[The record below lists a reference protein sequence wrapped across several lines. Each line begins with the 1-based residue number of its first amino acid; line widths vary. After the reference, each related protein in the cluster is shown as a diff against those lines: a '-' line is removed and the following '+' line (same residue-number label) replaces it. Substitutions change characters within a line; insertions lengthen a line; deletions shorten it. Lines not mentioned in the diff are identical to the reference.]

1 MTIVSIIVPTYND
14 WARLSTCLQ
23 ALSKQSYPD
32 KLFEIIVV
40 NNNPASG
47 PPDDLVLP
55 VNCKIINEE
64 KAGSYAA
71 RNAAINIAQ
80 GEIIG
85 FTDSDCIPDKDW
97 INNAVNYMYSN
108 PTAGRIAG
116 CINLFYRAP
125 KLKPVELYEKVYAFD
140 QEFYVTNDATAVT
153 ANLFTYRSVFATV
166 GLFND
171 KLMSGGDY
179 EWSKRAQ
186 NAGIEIQYAKS
197 VSVNHPA
204 RYFINE
210 LVYKA
215 KRVGGGQAM
224 FSKLQDEN
232 IFNRLL
238 RLIYD
243 LRPPVR
249 SIPVINKR
257 GDDLDFMQ
265 KTSVFFM
272 RYYLSVIT
280 AYEKF
285 LVGSGKKPYHL

>member
-1 MTIVSIIVPTYND
+1 
-14 WARLSTCLQ
+14 
-23 ALSKQSYPD
+23 
-32 KLFEIIVV
+32 
-40 NNNPASG
+40 
-47 PPDDLVLP
+47 
-55 VNCKIINEE
+55 
-64 KAGSYAA
+64 
-71 RNAAINIAQ
+71 
-80 GEIIG
+80 
-85 FTDSDCIPDKDW
+85 
-97 INNAVNYMYSN
+97 
-108 PTAGRIAG
+108 
-116 CINLFYRAP
+116 
-125 KLKPVELYEKVYAFD
+125 
-140 QEFYVTNDATAVT
+140 
-153 ANLFTYRSVFATV
+153 
-166 GLFND
+166 
-171 KLMSGGDY
+171 MSGGDY